1 MNGARIAGIE
11 AVAWDVPMRAPYRSA
26 QRVTTTAHNVLVTVT
41 LADGTVGYGESAPA
55 TYVTG
60 ETQASVLEEVRAAI
74 PALVGMEAGA
84 AAEGLAEHPAVTPG
98 ARGALETALLDAAA
112 RAAGVPLFRI
122 LGGAPDSVTVRAT
135 DLSLPILTVAE
146 TAARAGA
153 AARDG
158 FRALKIKVGSGDWT
172 ADVARVRAVA
182 EAAPE
187 AVLRLDGNQGFLAE
201 EAVDLYT
208 ALADL
213 APRIE
218 LFEQPTPA
226 GDDAAMA
233 FVQQKLPC
241 PVFADESIHHAE
253 DARRLIES
261 GVCRGVVLKLA
272 KSGLLETRRIAE
284 AAHRAGGRCLFGCM
298 METRVGISAA
308 LHLAVSLGPEI
319 VPYLDLDG
327 HLLVDDEGLVAGG
340 LTQNEDV
347 LYLKG
352 DAPGLAVRVDGS

>member
-1 MNGARIAGIE
+1 MNESIVSRIDAR
-11 AVAWDVPMRAPYRSA
+11 AWDVPMRAPYRSA

-41 LADGTVGYGESAPA
+41 LGDGTVGYGESAPA

-60 ETQASVLEEVRAAI
+60 ETQASVLESVRAAV
-74 PALVGMEAGA
+74 PALTGQEADDA
-84 AAEGLAEHPAVTPG
+84 AAQLAGQPGVPPG

-112 RAAGVPLFRI
+112 RARRLPLFRL
-122 LGGAPDSVTVRAT
+122 LGGANEAVTALAT
-135 DLSLPILTVAE
+135 DLSLPILPAPD
-146 TAARAGA
+146 AADRA
-153 AARDG
+153 AAATRDG
-158 FRALKIKVGSGDWT
+158 FRALKIKVGSGDLA
-172 ADVARVRAVA
+172 ADEARVRAVA
-182 EAAPE
+182 EAAP
-187 AVLRLDGNQGFLAE
+187 AATLRLDGNQGFAAE
-201 EAVDLYT
+201 EAVYLYA

-218 LFEQPTPA
+218 LFEQPTRT

-241 PVFADESIHHAE
+241 PVFADESAHDAE

-308 LHLAVSLGPEI
+308 LHLAVALGPDV

-327 HLLVDDEGLVAGG
+327 HLLVNDDGLVVGG
-340 LTQNEDV
+340 VTRSGDV
-347 LYLKG
+347 LYV
-352 DAPGLAVRVDGS
+352 DSDTAGLGLRVDGS

>member
-1 MNGARIAGIE
+1 MNESTVSRIDAR
-11 AVAWDVPMRAPYRSA
+11 AWDVPMRAPYQSA
-26 QRVTTTAHNVLVTVT
+26 QRLTTTAHNVLVTVT
-41 LADGTVGYGESAPA
+41 LGDGAVGYGESAPA

-60 ETQASVLEEVRAAI
+60 ETQASVLEAVRVAI
-74 PALVGMEAGA
+74 PALVGQEAGA
-84 AAEGLAEHPAVTPG
+84 AAERLAGKPAVTPG

-112 RAAGVPLFRI
+112 RAAGVPLYRF
-122 LGGAPDSVTVRAT
+122 LGGDAEAGTARAT
-135 DLSLPILTVAE
+135 DLSLPILPPEEAAKRAE
-146 TAARAGA
+146 A
-153 AARDG
+153 AAREG
-158 FRALKIKVGSGDWT
+158 FRALKIKVGGGDVA
-172 ADVARVRAVA
+172 ADEARVRAVA
-182 EAAPE
+182 GAAPG
-187 AVLRLDGNQGFLAE
+187 AMLRLDGNQGLSAE
-201 EAVDLYT
+201 EAVNLYV

-241 PVFADESIHHAE
+241 PVLADESAHDAE

-298 METRVGISAA
+298 METRVGITAA
-308 LHLAVSLGPEI
+308 LHLAVALGPEF

-327 HLLVDDEGLVAGG
+327 HLLVNDDDLVVGG
-340 LTQNEDV
+340 VTRSEDV
-347 LYLKG
+347 LYIDE
-352 DAPGLAVRVDGS
+352 DAAGLGLRVDGS